1 MKYTVC
7 GKWSAVCGICIENL
21 IVFQIIVIFDQFWRD
36 GRVVECGGLENR
48 CPPIG
53 GSGVRIP
60 LSPQSQN
67 KSRASGIVCFNKVP
81 KKACFLK
88 EMKVKQTKTR
98 KGLFW
103 LCKDPPKRIA
113 EGNLKR
119 RNLEI
124 TNPPLPLPGGD
135 LYDSLKQNPSQSS

>member
-1 MKYTVC
+1 LTNVGEMAPPGRNRRRGEC
-7 GKWSAVCGICIENL
+7 GL
-21 IVFQIIVIFDQFWRD
+21 LFWRD

-103 LCKDPPKRIA
+103 LCKDPPKGIA
-113 EGNLKR
+113 
-119 RNLEI
+119 
-124 TNPPLPLPGGD
+124 D
-135 LYDSLKQNPSQSS
+135 FV